1 MSGFIHSL
9 DSVFEVYSYCSV
21 CQHVYFLW
29 LNNISYSVYRTIF
42 IHSSLDEYLDC
53 LHFLAITNSAA
64 VNTRALVSEYLF
76 SFLLGIYLVVE
87 AL

>member
-9 DSVFEVYSYCSV
+9 DSVFEVYLYCSV

-42 IHSSLDEYLDC
+42 IHSSLDEYSDC
-53 LHFLAITNSAA
+53 LHFWAVMNSAS

-76 SFLLGIYLVVE
+76 SFLPGIYLVVE